1 MKNSQPVN
9 DIMLRFLARKDS
21 KALLSLFNEPLFKEY
36 EMGPYP
42 FRIMDAIKYIKNS
55 TELRKKKQT
64 FIYGAFLREELIA
77 VVSLHD
83 ISRIH
88 KSAELFYW
96 VRKDLRKKGYGCK
109 AVAILVKMAFN
120 EYNLHRIEAKM
131 RADNTPSIEL
141 AEKLG
146 FKLEA
151 RMREKYF
158 NNSKY
163 YDALQYVLLKSNF
176 NKTAQS

>member
-1 MKNSQPVN
+1 M
-9 DIMLRFLARKDS
+9 KDS
-21 KALLSLFNEPLFKEY
+21 KALVSLFNEPLFKEY

-42 FRIMDAIKYIKNS
+42 FRTRDAIKYIKNS
-55 TELRKKKQT
+55 TELRKKKQA
-64 FIYGAFLREELIA
+64 FIYGAFLRKELIA
-77 VVSLHD
+77 IVSLHNV
-83 ISRIH
+83 SWPH
-88 KSAELFYW
+88 KGAELFYW
-96 VRKDLRKKGYGCK
+96 IRRDLRKKGYGYK
-109 AVAILVKMAFN
+109 AVSSLLGLGFN

-158 NNSKY
+158 NNSRY
-163 YDALQYVLLKSNF
+163 YDALQYALLKSDF